1 MTTAILLQ
9 AAPGGGSSSMLITMG
24 LIIVVFYFF
33 MIRPQVKK
41 QKDQK
46 KYVEE
51 LKKGDKVI
59 TTAGIHGRIV
69 DVADTTV
76 LVETEGG
83 HKIRFEKSAIS
94 LESTKAL
101 NAPAKTADAEKTKKV
116 ESSKTKAET
125 EQKA

>member
-1 MTTAILLQ
+1 MIATILLQ
-9 AAPGGGSSSMLITMG
+9 AGGAGGFGSFGSFIPLVLIV
-24 LIIVVFYFF
+24 VVFYFF

-51 LKKGDKVI
+51 LKKGDRVI
-59 TTAGIHGRIV
+59 TTAGIHGKII
-69 DVADTTV
+69 DVAETTF

-94 LESTKAL
+94 LESSRAL
-101 NAPAKTADAEKTKKV
+101 NTPAVVKKD
-116 ESSKTKAET
+116 
-125 EQKA
+125 

>member
-1 MTTAILLQ
+1 MIATILLQ
-9 AAPGGGSSSMLITMG
+9 AGGGGLGNFSSFIPLV

-59 TTAGIHGRIV
+59 TTAGIHGKIA
-69 DVADTTV
+69 DVSESTF
-76 LVETEGG
+76 LIETEGG
-83 HKIRFEKSAIS
+83 HKIRFEKSSIS
-94 LESTKAL
+94 LEASKAL
-101 NAPAKTADAEKTKKV
+101 NTPPAVAK
-116 ESSKTKAET
+116 
-125 EQKA
+125 

>member
-1 MTTAILLQ
+1 MIATILLQ
-9 AAPGGGSSSMLITMG
+9 AGGTGGLGGFGSFVPLV

-59 TTAGIHGRIV
+59 TTAGIHGRIA
-69 DVADTTV
+69 DVSDTTF
-76 LVETEGG
+76 LIETEGG
-83 HKIRFEKSAIS
+83 GKIRFDKSAIS
-94 LESTKAL
+94 LDASRAL
-101 NAPAKTADAEKTKKV
+101 NATAKTADAD
-116 ESSKTKAET
+116 
-125 EQKA
+125 

>member
-1 MTTAILLQ
+1 MNPQTMQYI
-9 AAPGGGSSSMLITMG
+9 MLPA
-24 LIIVVFYFF
+24 IIVVFYFF

-59 TTAGIHGRIV
+59 TTAGIHGKIA
-69 DVADTTV
+69 DVSDTTF

-94 LESTKAL
+94 LESSKAL
-101 NAPAKTADAEKTKKV
+101 NTPPAVAK
-116 ESSKTKAET
+116 
-125 EQKA
+125 